1 MSVVSDPE
9 SSRARSTA
17 LQIYPGITWARS
29 EGPGPNARIQYFN
42 CRISGFMR
50 TIHPFSEGFCLTRL
64 RLICLPTYLAPSS
77 VAGRAQRHFSLI
89 AEILC
94 RLLAPLLYVVGFSVA
109 SCRHPRLLR
118 PLEREYY
125 CLGYLTS
132 PDLT

>member
-50 TIHPFSEGFCLTRL
+50 VPSTLFQRFLFGSLTINMSADISCAVFCSRSCTATLL
-64 RLICLPTYLAPSS
+64 LQFNCKNSI
-77 VAGRAQRHFSLI
+77 SLI
-89 AEILC
+89 GPPPLSRRIFGGNLSSSPSPPPFRTRIL
-94 RLLAPLLYVVGFSVA
+94 LSGLF
-109 SCRHPRLLR
+109 
-118 PLEREYY
+118 
-125 CLGYLTS
+125 
-132 PDLT
+132 DLS